1 MKAATPAAD
10 DLPDEPYVFEP
21 DEEEP
26 EPEPV
31 KPKKKEKKQADV
43 ITYTI
48 QPQKPTEPTP
58 KPAAVQITPKPV
70 APAPAK
76 AEVKSLDTSGIKVG
90 AKVRHKK
97 FGEGEITRFTDTTM
111 TVRFASGGEK
121 TLSIQITLENGIVEI
136 VKA

>member
-1 MKAATPAAD
+1 MAAAAPAAD
-10 DLPDEPYVFEP
+10 DLPDKPYVFEP
-21 DEEEP
+21 DEDEP

-31 KPKKKEKKQADV
+31 KPKKKEKKHADV

-48 QPQKPTEPTP
+48 PVEPIEPKPTAIPITQKP
-58 KPAAVQITPKPV
+58 VV
-70 APAPAK
+70 PAPAK
-76 AEVKSLDTSGIKVG
+76 AEAKNLDTSGIKIG

-97 FGEGEITRFTDTTM
+97 FGEGEITGFNDTTM

-121 TLSIQITLENGIVEI
+121 TLSIQITLENGIIEI